1 MTADPIYLTYDRAA
15 LDAQYNNQRR
25 VPDFDAHVARWQKES
40 ARVRAALPGER
51 DVAFGPSADEVLD
64 IYTPAKAGRPAPV
77 QVFYHGGYWRS
88 FKAADFAFV
97 AERLAEA
104 GVLVVVVNYALVPVV
119 RIGEL
124 VRQCRAALAWVHANI
139 ARYGGD
145 PNRIFVSGHSAGGHL
160 VAVMAAMAPPAGEP
174 DTRPLLQGGVALSG
188 LFDLEPIRL
197 CYLQETLQLTP
208 GGGGGEQPG
217 APPAESGQAADPRLW
232 RRRVAGVRAPLD
244 RVRPRARRPRHR
256 LRGPPARRTQ
266 SHEHLQRAR
275 RSQERADAD
284 DPGADG
290 IGLNS
295 RRSPIAGVCDGC
307 HRCAT
312 ADRLNNARLGS
323 TDRGAPSC
331 RG

>member
-1 MTADPIYLTYDRAA
+1 MPADPIFLSYDRTA
-15 LDAQYNNQRR
+15 LDLQYNNQLR
-25 VPDFDAHVARWQKES
+25 VPDFADHVARWQKES

-64 IYTPAKAGRPAPV
+64 IYTPAQVGRPAPV

-97 AERLAEA
+97 AERMVEA
-104 GVLVVVVNYALVPVV
+104 GVLAVIVNYALVPTV

-160 VAVMAAMAPPAGEP
+160 VAVLAAMAGEP
-174 DTRPLLQGGVALSG
+174 DTRALLQGGVALSG

-208 GGGGGEQPG
+208 AEVAANSPARQLPTAAKPLILSYG
-217 APPAESGQAADPRLW
+217 ADESQEFARHSTAYGRALAERGIPCA
-232 RRRVAGVRAPLD
+232 
-244 RVRPRARRPRHR
+244 VRPLVGHNHMSICTA
-256 LRGPPARRTQ
+256 L
-266 SHEHLQRAR
+266 
-275 RSQERADAD
+275 
-284 DPGADG
+284 
-290 IGLNS
+290 
-295 RRSPIAGVCDGC
+295 
-307 HRCAT
+307 
-312 ADRLNNARLGS
+312 ADRKSEPTQMILGQM
-323 TDRGAPSC
+323 GLA
-331 RG
+331 

>member
-1 MTADPIYLTYDRAA
+1 MSPSG
-15 LDAQYNNQRR
+15 RR
-25 VPDFDAHVARWQKES
+25 PTRY
-40 ARVRAALPGER
+40 
-51 DVAFGPSADEVLD
+51 LD
-64 IYTPAKAGRPAPV
+64 IYTPAQAGRPAPV

-97 AERLAEA
+97 AERLTEA
-104 GVLVVVVNYALVPVV
+104 GVLVVIVNYALVPAV

-160 VAVMAAMAPPAGEP
+160 VAAMAAMAPPAGEP
-174 DTRPLLQGGVALSG
+174 DTRPLVQGGVALSG

-208 GGGGGEQPG
+208 AEVAANSPARHLPTAAKPLILAYGADELPG
-217 APPAESGQAADPRLW
+217 I
-232 RRRVAGVRAPLD
+232 RAPRD
-244 RVRPRARRPRHR
+244 RVRPRARRPRHP
-256 LRGPPARRTQ
+256 LHGPSARRTQ
-266 SHEHLQRAR
+266 SHEHLHGAR

-290 IGLNS
+290 TGLTPRQSPIGAFVTAVTDAG
-295 RRSPIAGVCDGC
+295 RRSD
-307 HRCAT
+307 
-312 ADRLNNARLGS
+312 
-323 TDRGAPSC
+323 
-331 RG
+331 